1 MASALAWRKLPAS
14 RVRGGDYRMAWP
26 GLAGEVLREQL
37 FEVAEVAPG
46 GDGETIPRAFMVEVG
61 RLMGY

>member
-1 MASALAWRKLPAS
+1 
-14 RVRGGDYRMAWP
+14 MAWP